1 MPLVELYYFECG
13 LKIWSVSTTFWD
25 VKKII
30 SRWIL
35 YLILFRLKWVVL
47 YSCEPNMT
55 RLLSVSNELGQVNPP
70 YSQVRLRLKDHDT
83 IIKWVGLGLSHLVE
97 YPYLNTTRTR
107 HANPNW
113 HPYLVP
119 ALYRPYRLIS
129 GNTDR
134 Y

>member
-1 MPLVELYYFECG
+1 M
-13 LKIWSVSTTFWD
+13 
-25 VKKII
+25 
-30 SRWIL
+30 
-35 YLILFRLKWVVL
+35 KWVVL

-107 HANPNW
+107 HANPN
-113 HPYLVP
+113 
-119 ALYRPYRLIS
+119 
-129 GNTDR
+129 
-134 Y
+134 